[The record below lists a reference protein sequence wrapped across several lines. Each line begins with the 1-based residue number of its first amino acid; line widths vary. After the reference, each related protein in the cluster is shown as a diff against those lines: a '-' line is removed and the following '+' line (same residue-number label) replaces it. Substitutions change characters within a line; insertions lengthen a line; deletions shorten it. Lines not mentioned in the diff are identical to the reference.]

1 MRPCRRRVKEPAALT
16 LRCAPL
22 LTAGW
27 LLVDDTRCFSVL
39 SVNDVN
45 TVTPDGRC
53 RCRGGRDRKN
63 MSD

>member
-27 LLVDDTRCFSVL
+27 LLVGDTRCFSIL
-39 SVNDVN
+39 SVNDVEY
-45 TVTPDGRC
+45 RHA
-53 RCRGGRDRKN
+53 
-63 MSD
+63 